1 MSLRKIIKEAINED
15 LNNPLAMV
23 MNIDKEFLLDYLKE
37 SGGDPQSTYAT
48 QLLKYHNIPVQ
59 TGTLY
64 FFDEL
69 IRENENLDLDNATPE
84 DIKIPQLKR
93 YKVSFEVPVRN
104 YSTEYWELESFGYSV
119 KNIEYRVGDDVNYW
133 DGKMVDKYT
142 DEGETDDEYEV
153 TSITEID

>member
-23 MNIDKEFLLDYLKE
+23 MNIDKEILLDYLKE
-37 SGGDPQSTYAT
+37 SGGDPQSIYAK

-69 IRENENLDLDNATPE
+69 MRENENLDLDNATPE
-84 DIKIPQLKR
+84 DIEIPQLKR
-93 YKVSFEVPVRN
+93 YKVSFEVPVRH
-104 YSTEYWELESFGYSV
+104 YSTEYWEIDALGYSV
-119 KNIEYRVGDDVNYW
+119 KNIEDRVGDDIIFWN
-133 DGKMVDKYT
+133 GKMVDKYT
-142 DEGETDDEYEV
+142 DEGETDEYEV
-153 TSITEID
+153 TNITEID

>member
-23 MNIDKEFLLDYLKE
+23 MNIDKEILLDYLKE
-37 SGGDPQSTYAT
+37 SGGDPKSTYAI

-69 IRENENLDLDNATPE
+69 MKENENLDLDNATPE
-84 DIKIPQLKR
+84 DIEIPQLKR
-93 YKVSFEVPVRN
+93 YKVSFEVPVRH
-104 YSTEYWELESFGYSV
+104 YSTEYWEIESFGYST
-119 KNIEYRVGDDVNYW
+119 KNIEDRIGDDIVFWN
-133 DGKMVDKYT
+133 GKMVDKYT